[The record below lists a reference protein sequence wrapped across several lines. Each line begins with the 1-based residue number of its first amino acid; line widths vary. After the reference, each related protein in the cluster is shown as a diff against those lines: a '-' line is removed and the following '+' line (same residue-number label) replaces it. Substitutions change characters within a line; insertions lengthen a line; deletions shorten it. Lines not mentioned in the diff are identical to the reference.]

1 MNWTIEQLRSFV
13 AAAESG
19 SFSAAGRALGQAQS
33 VISTHISMLE
43 DVTGIELFDRAS
55 RSPTL
60 TKAGS
65 DLLLEAKA
73 VLRQSMRF
81 DACAMAKYNGE
92 ADHLGIVI
100 EQGMPFQEIAETLAV
115 IQKKYPFLTGS
126 LYLDTAD
133 RVRSM
138 VSAGEAQ
145 MGLVFGD
152 SADDIPSCEWRCL
165 GQMQYCI
172 VAAADSELGRKKK
185 VTEQD
190 LSQHCQILYRGER
203 KYLLS
208 ARHWEVNNVF
218 CAMYMASLGIGWT
231 VVPRMVMQKIIED
244 GPARLGRTCILEM
257 EQIELAVSNYFLI
270 YNRHFSNSDILD
282 MFREDLVRRCRFGTG
297 K

>member
-19 SFSAAGRALGQAQS
+19 SFSAAGRVLGKAQS

-43 DVTGIELFDRAS
+43 DVTGVELFDRAS
-55 RSPTL
+55 RSPSL
-60 TKAGS
+60 TRAGS

-81 DACAMAKYNGE
+81 DACAMAKYKGE
-92 ADHLGIVI
+92 ADHLGIAL
-100 EQGMPFQEIAETLAV
+100 EQGMPFQEISETLAG
-115 IQKKYPFLTGS
+115 ILEKYPFLTGAIT
-126 LYLDTAD
+126 LETAG

-138 VSAGEAQ
+138 VSGGEAQ

-152 SADDIPSCEWRCL
+152 SADELPSCGWICL

-172 VAAADSELGRKKK
+172 AAAADSELGRKKK

-190 LSQHCQILYRGER
+190 LAQHCQILYRGER
-203 KYLLS
+203 KYLLG

-218 CAMYMASLGIGWT
+218 CALYMASLGIGWT
-231 VVPRMVMQKIIED
+231 VVPRMVMQKILHD
-244 GPARLGRTCILEM
+244 GPSSVKSICILEM

-270 YNRHFSNSDILD
+270 YNQHFASSEILGL
-282 MFREDLVRRCRFGTG
+282 FREEMGRRCRLANAE
-297 K
+297 